1 MTAKVLLE
9 ATAGPLAGR
18 RFVFHEHD
26 TLVFGRSRDCHAH
39 LSKDDKFSSRH
50 HFLLEVNPP
59 QARIRDLGS
68 LNGTYVNGVKYG
80 GRHAG
85 ETPKEAISR
94 AQSEVNLKDQDEIQ
108 IGDSV
113 FRIFVTSTTKGNE
126 LVSCQTCGTDITQEM
141 TTLSEGRFCQ
151 SCAATLVTEPFAAD
165 SLLTEV
171 TQLKQTF
178 RDEIAAY
185 EILDLLG
192 RGGMGTVHRA
202 RRLADGK
209 MVALKTM
216 IAKVA
221 VGDRARDLFLRE
233 IEITKQLA
241 HPNLVQLLDF
251 SARGNSFFFVMDL
264 CPKGSVQDLLKE
276 KGRPLFPQ
284 EAVPVVLD
292 ALEGIAFA
300 HQRSIV
306 HRDIKPENILL
317 KTDGERLRAL
327 IADFGLA
334 KNFELAGL
342 SGLTAT
348 GTSAG
353 TPRFM
358 PREQLLH
365 YRYVNPL
372 SDLWSLAATLYF
384 MLTAKLPRDFP
395 KHRDPIEVIL
405 HGGSI
410 PLKDRDPQLPDDLCR
425 IIDRTLSDQPDHRPQ
440 SAEEFS
446 VQLRSVINS

>member
-1 MTAKVLLE
+1 MTAKVSLV
-9 ATAGPLAGR
+9 ATAGPLEGR
-18 RFVFHEHD
+18 RFVFQEHD

-59 QARIRDLGS
+59 QACIRDLGS

-80 GRHAG
+80 GRRAE
-85 ETPKEAISR
+85 ETPEEASSR
-94 AQSEVNLKDQDEIQ
+94 TQSEVNLKDQDEIQ
-108 IGDSV
+108 IGDNV
-113 FRIFVTSTTKGNE
+113 FRIFVTATTKGNE
-126 LVSCQTCGTDITQEM
+126 MRSCQTCGSDFTPEL
-141 TTLSEGRFCQ
+141 TTLGDGRFCQ
-151 SCAATLVTEPFAAD
+151 SCAATLVSEPFASD
-165 SLLTEV
+165 NLLTEA
-171 TQLKQTF
+171 TQLVETF

-202 RRLADGK
+202 RRVADGK

-216 IAKVA
+216 IARVV

-233 IEITKQLA
+233 IEITKQLS
-241 HPNLVQLLDF
+241 HPNIVPLLDYD
-251 SARGNSFFFVMDL
+251 ARGNSFFFVMDL
-264 CPKGSVQDLLKE
+264 CPEGSVQDLLQE
-276 KGRPLFPQ
+276 KGRPLSPQ
-284 EAVPVVLD
+284 EALPLVLD

-300 HQRSIV
+300 HQCSIV
-306 HRDIKPENILL
+306 HRDIKPENLL
-317 KTDGERLRAL
+317 LRTDGERPRAL
-327 IADFGLA
+327 VADFGLA

-358 PREQLLH
+358 PREQLLD
-365 YRYVNPL
+365 YRYVNPV
-372 SDLWSLAATLYF
+372 SDLWSLAATLYY

-405 HGGSI
+405 NGGFI
-410 PLKDRDPQLPDDLCR
+410 PLKHRNPQLPDELCR

-440 SAEEFS
+440 SAEEFQ
-446 VQLRSVINS
+446 VQLKSVINF